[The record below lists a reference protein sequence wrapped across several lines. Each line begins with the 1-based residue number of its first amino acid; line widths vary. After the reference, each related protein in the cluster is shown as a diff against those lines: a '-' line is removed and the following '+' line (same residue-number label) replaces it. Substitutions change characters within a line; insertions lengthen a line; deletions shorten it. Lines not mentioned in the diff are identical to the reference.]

1 MSKQPF
7 GALMAN
13 CGSKSSGSIVGVAFL
28 ALLLLSTSAEATP
41 VLTGDAYTI
50 TFSAETCTTCWGP
63 QVLPDIALEGQ
74 LTVAPATGA
83 FWDPSLQIYW
93 GSALMILGISGTID
107 IDCLGVAGCIGDG
120 SYSLSFLNAI
130 FAGDGWSA
138 PAGDGSYLLFDTPR
152 YVVFN
157 SVGSGL
163 NTRMINN
170 NAYNLF
176 QWASP
181 VTRFGGQVPIVWG
194 TTRVPEPSSLLLLI
208 LGLTPAFAL
217 NRRRRATEPFASI
230 APPKPSL

>member
-7 GALMAN
+7 GALMA
-13 CGSKSSGSIVGVAFL
+13 ILAF
-28 ALLLLSTSAEATP
+28 LLLSTSAEATP

-50 TFSAETCTTCWGP
+50 TFSAQTCTTCWGP
-63 QVLPDIALEGQ
+63 QVLPDIALEGL
-74 LTVAPATGA
+74 LTVAPATGD
-83 FWDPSLQIYW
+83 FWDPALQIHW
-93 GSALMILGISGTID
+93 GSALMILGISGTLD
-107 IDCLGVAGCIGDG
+107 IDCLGVAGCTGDG

-130 FAGDGWSA
+130 FGGDGWSA

-163 NTRMINN
+163 HTRMINN

-176 QWASP
+176 QWDSP
-181 VTRFGGQVPIVWG
+181 ITRFGGQVPIEWH
-194 TTRVPEPSSLLLLI
+194 TRVPEPSSLLLLI
-208 LGLTPAFAL
+208 LGLPPAFAL
-217 NRRRRATEPFASI
+217 SRRRRATEPSSSI